1 MSDEHL
7 AAVVADGDGIATY
20 LDAWQC
26 AEYAV
31 VTGIESHI
39 INSLSTVLYLVVS
52 IFHGSSWH
60 SGKAYLCKVRS
71 SVEVVAASPR
81 TNVDAGSIA
90 YAHVGAAYGKTSEA
104 TAVRIGRF
112 CNQVLAIDG
121 EIDVAGLYI
130 DGNVID
136 TRLVGNQ
143 LIDIAL
149 WKLLLIDGKERHIG
163 LVAFG
168 IAYTVDI
175 DGGTLGTAYTT
186 EIELKAEVVV
196 ALQVVDV
203 LEGIIQ
209 TEIVGTKDD
218 AGLVAL
224 DDVQLGGKLEIEM

>member
-1 MSDEHL
+1 M
-7 AAVVADGDGIATY
+7 
-20 LDAWQC
+20 
-26 AEYAV
+26 
-31 VTGIESHI
+31 
-39 INSLSTVLYLVVS
+39 
-52 IFHGSSWH
+52 
-60 SGKAYLCKVRS
+60 
-71 SVEVVAASPR
+71 AASPR
-81 TNVDAGSIA
+81 TNVDACGIA

-121 EIDVAGLYI
+121 EIDIAGLYV

-136 TRLVGNQ
+136 TRLIGNQ
-143 LIDIAL
+143 LVDIAL
-149 WKLLLIDGKERHIG
+149 GEFLLIDGEERHIG

-168 IAYTVDI
+168 IAYTVDV
-175 DGGTLGTAYTT
+175 DGGSLATAYAA

-224 DDVQLGGKLEIEM
+224 DDVQLSGNLEIEM